1 MPIAQQQ
8 TSLYQYAIFLN
19 ETSTIEDIQPNAFHL
34 YVGKADLIIDLDFAI
49 PYPLPVPIQ
58 QNFSVANQSGFVFSI
73 ISSSGGAGFTL
84 PARYSYATG
93 VNITDG
99 GGYRS
104 TDPTTYVGYPN
115 FQQVLSA
122 GNISQNTPAIF
133 RDNATPNY
141 ETQFY
146 YDGFFAKDVLNDNEN
161 WYNSRFI
168 RKTSSGLKS
177 FFINMPDLSANAP
190 LSSFSANF
198 RPNVSGMV
206 AYLSDNLA
214 EIITTSATTTVL
226 LNETKQN
233 IVFTGTSID
242 QIVNIG
248 NATTYA
254 VGKRY
259 TIISDNTEVINIV
272 NNSGNTLLRL
282 EPYNT
287 IEFVLTNN
295 SPANGVW
302 NKTVTFAP
310 ADR

>member
-1 MPIAQQQ
+1 
-8 TSLYQYAIFLN
+8 
-19 ETSTIEDIQPNAFHL
+19 
-34 YVGKADLIIDLDFAI
+34 
-49 PYPLPVPIQ
+49 
-58 QNFSVANQSGFVFSI
+58 
-73 ISSSGGAGFTL
+73 
-84 PARYSYATG
+84 
-93 VNITDG
+93 
-99 GGYRS
+99 
-104 TDPTTYVGYPN
+104 
-115 FQQVLSA
+115 
-122 GNISQNTPAIF
+122 
-133 RDNATPNY
+133 
-141 ETQFY
+141 
-146 YDGFFAKDVLNDNEN
+146 
-161 WYNSRFI
+161 
-168 RKTSSGLKS
+168 
-177 FFINMPDLSANAP
+177 MPDLSANAP

-287 IEFVLTNN
+287 VEFVLTNN